1 MTRTDQNAHPWRSAI
16 RLTMATAAAFGLFV
30 TACGGATAELPAPT
44 ATAAKATVAPVVTTT
59 TAPTTAPTAS
69 PAQVAAKTVNVEA
82 SSNGDNILLKAD
94 QIAVAAGQVTFNFKN
109 SDKMQHE
116 LWVYPIQDVT
126 KLMAAKRANQD
137 VDEEEF
143 LKDIAGHDEDIDPGK
158 TDSFTATLKPGF
170 YELACWKSMAS
181 ADGKSAVTHFDKGQF
196 LTLAVVGAG
205 GPAASIATSSNAIN
219 VLMKDGDYS
228 SWILQ
233 PDHLVATAGQ
243 VTVSVTNNMKVNHDF
258 VVYPIG
264 DVSADVAKGLAAG
277 EDIDLDQAQPIAE
290 DLEPGKTASKA
301 ITLTPGVYA
310 MACFMVSKNAD
321 GSTFVHRDM
330 GQRIVFVVK

>member
-1 MTRTDQNAHPWRSAI
+1 MTRTDHNAHPWRRAA
-16 RLTMATAAAFGLFV
+16 RLVTITAAAFGLFV

-44 ATAAKATVAPVVTTT
+44 ATAAKATVAPATVAPTV
-59 TAPTTAPTAS
+59 APTTAATTA
-69 PAQVAAKTVNVEA
+69 PVAATTVNVEA
-82 SSNGDNILLKAD
+82 LANGDNILLKAD
-94 QIAVAAGQVTFNFKN
+94 QIAVAAGNVTFNFKN

-170 YELACWKSMAS
+170 YELACWKTMAS
-181 ADGKSAVTHFDKGQF
+181 ADGKSAVVHFDKGQV
-196 LTLAVVGAG
+196 LTLAVTGAG
-205 GPAASIATSSNAIN
+205 GPAASISTASSAIS
-219 VLMKDGDYS
+219 VAMKDGAYN
-228 SWILQ
+228 SWVLI
-233 PDHLVATAGQ
+233 PDHLVATAGK

-264 DVSADVAKGLAAG
+264 DVSDDIAKGLKAG

-290 DLEPGKTASKA
+290 DLEPGKSASKD
-301 ITLTPGVYA
+301 ITLTPGTSV
-310 MACFMVSKNAD
+310 MACFMVSKDAS
-321 GSTFVHRDM
+321 GAAFLHRDM
-330 GQRIVFVVK
+330 GQRITFVVK